1 MATPPLTAPQLQQY
15 EESGFVMLDAPLCG
29 SELDSAEAAHDRCAV
44 HGGGG
49 GGGGAPAAPRT
60 EDEGYVRALSHPFF
74 ERVAQQVLRS
84 RRVHLVEDLPHYRAP
99 AEDTEDPGWDPHA
112 AWAGG
117 CHIDWQVTTTDFCAT
132 PRRDM
137 CAIWLW
143 LTDVEPERAAMR
155 IMPKSHAEISAHWQR
170 TLHPARQSM
179 LPRNYGLFPRPSH
192 NYPTYPQHIVE
203 PAHFQYTE
211 LEPTAVVARR
221 GQALVFTQSML
232 HAVRE
237 QAAATD
243 TINSS
248 LLPWCRCVF
257 LLVEAG
263 RRCARV
269 CRAGAT
275 SLRTLAR
282 R

>member
-1 MATPPLTAPQLQQY
+1 MAAPPLTASQLQQY
-15 EESGFVMLDAPLCG
+15 EESGFVMLDARLSC

-44 HGGGG
+44 HGTT
-49 GGGGAPAAPRT
+49 GGAGLPAAAPRT
-60 EDEGYVRALSHPFF
+60 EDEEYVRALSHPFF

-99 AEDTEDPGWDPHA
+99 AEDTEDHGCWDPQA

-117 CHIDWQVTTTDFCAT
+117 CHIDWQVTTSDFRAT

-155 IMPKSHAEISAHWQR
+155 IMPKSHVEISAHWQQ
-170 TLHPARQSM
+170 TLHPTRQSM
-179 LPRNYGLFPRPSH
+179 LPRNYGLFPHPSH

-237 QAAATD
+237 RAAGTD
-243 TINSS
+243 II
-248 LLPWCRCVF
+248 
-257 LLVEAG
+257 
-263 RRCARV
+263 
-269 CRAGAT
+269 
-275 SLRTLAR
+275 
-282 R
+282 